1 MPMSPYLYWILAG
14 FLLLIVEMTSGTFY
28 LLVLGLAAFAAALAA
43 WSGATIGAQAG
54 IAGVVALAGVV
65 VVWKMRAGD
74 TPAVSGNALDVGGM
88 VTLESW
94 VDRSAGLAKVRYRDA
109 QWEARVA
116 LEPGQQVPEPG
127 TTLYIRNSAGNL
139 LEVSA
144 TR

>member
-43 WSGATIGAQAG
+43 WSGATVGAQAG
-54 IAGVVALAGVV
+54 IAGVVALVGVG

-74 TPAVSGNALDVGGM
+74 TPTVSGNALDVGGM

-94 VDRSAGLAKVRYRDA
+94 VDRSAGVAKVRYRDA

-116 LEPGQQVPEPG
+116 LEPGQPVPEPG
-127 TTLYIRNSAGNL
+127 NTLYIRNSAGNL

>member
-43 WSGATIGAQAG
+43 WSGATVGAQAG

>member
-74 TPAVSGNALDVGGM
+74 TPTVSGNALDVGGM

>member
-1 MPMSPYLYWILAG
+1 MSPYLYWILAG

-43 WSGATIGAQAG
+43 WSGATVGAQAG

>member
-43 WSGATIGAQAG
+43 WSGATVGAQAG

-116 LEPGQQVPEPG
+116 LEPGQPVPEPG

>member
-43 WSGATIGAQAG
+43 WSGATIGVQAG
-54 IAGVVALAGVV
+54 IAGVVALAGVG

-74 TPAVSGNALDVGGM
+74 TPTVSGNALDVGGM
-88 VTLESW
+88 VTLENW
-94 VDRSAGLAKVRYRDA
+94 VDRGAGLAKVRYRDA

>member
-43 WSGATIGAQAG
+43 WSGATVGAQAG

-74 TPAVSGNALDVGGM
+74 TPTVSGNALDVGGM

>member
-43 WSGATIGAQAG
+43 WSGATVGAQAG
-54 IAGVVALAGVV
+54 IAGVVALVGVG

-74 TPAVSGNALDVGGM
+74 TPTVSGNALDVGGM

-127 TTLYIRNSAGNL
+127 NTLYIRNSAGNL

>member
-88 VTLESW
+88 VTLKSW
-94 VDRSAGLAKVRYRDA
+94 VDRGAGLAKVRYRDA

-116 LEPGQQVPEPG
+116 LDPGQQVPEPG

>member
-139 LEVSA
+139 LDVSA

>member
-43 WSGATIGAQAG
+43 WSGATVGAQAG

-94 VDRSAGLAKVRYRDA
+94 VDRGAGLAKVRYRDA